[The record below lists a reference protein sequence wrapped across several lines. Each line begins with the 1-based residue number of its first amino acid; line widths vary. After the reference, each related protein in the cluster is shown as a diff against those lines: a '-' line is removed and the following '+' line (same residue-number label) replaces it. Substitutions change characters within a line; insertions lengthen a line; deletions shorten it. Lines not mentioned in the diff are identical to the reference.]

1 MTIASS
7 TSNTITY
14 NNAPWQTIYVGD
26 NLTFTDTG
34 TPTQYAVQSINTTTK
49 VITFTTTIAGATAGN
64 QVFIAR
70 AAGSSYAPFSRYS
83 ENLTAATTY
92 TPTTWA
98 IQNGAESIYV
108 NGLQINEIDYNITGL
123 AIDGFPAPL
132 TGLMT
137 IIMFAPNNLN
147 VPASNVVNVT
157 AYSTAGQTTY
167 PFTSNPLSLEIY
179 ANGVLLAQ
187 GASYDYTASS
197 ANYILTTAF
206 NNNLTLLNQ
215 QTFARDGAA

>member
-1 MTIASS
+1 
-7 TSNTITY
+7 
-14 NNAPWQTIYVGD
+14 
-26 NLTFTDTG
+26 
-34 TPTQYAVQSINTTTK
+34 
-49 VITFTTTIAGATAGN
+49 
-64 QVFIAR
+64 VFIAR

-83 ENLTAATTY
+83 VNLSSATTY
-92 TPTTWA
+92 TPTLWA

-123 AIDGFPAPL
+123 AIDGFPAAL
-132 TGLMT
+132 TGNMT
-137 IIMFAPNNLN
+137 VILFAPNNLN

-179 ANGVLLAQ
+179 ANGALLAQ